1 MSVTYV
7 ARGSQE
13 VLTSTSIVVFILL
26 VATLVHTVAR
36 LSGMLLIALSTS
48 LHRHVPEVIVI
59 FNRLLSMEDG
69 IASPVMTRNLP
80 IRNKQSVMLVNMS
93 WARGCSVQYVTRISM
108 ERKPMFSSD
117 TSKSNTENIFQV

>member
-26 VATLVHTVAR
+26 VATPVHTVAR

-48 LHRHVPEVIVI
+48 LHRHVPVVIVI

-117 TSKSNTENIFQV
+117 MSKSNTENIFQV